1 MSEIM
6 IALASQLSTYLNAA
20 EQTAER
26 RYKELREDIIKEFAR
41 SDSSARAEAFS
52 DPDYQFVLRD
62 AHETYAR
69 SGQAELRDELVRL
82 LIERSKQPSG
92 SRSALI
98 LNDAIRVSKSLT
110 YEELSILAVVFMIK
124 YVTVTAF
131 NLDAV
136 ASRYEFMLAPFV
148 DNLTEE
154 VFSFEYLES
163 LGCMTIERV
172 ASHYPIDEHMHRLY
186 NEMAPGLSQE
196 DIWSNLTDKSRSLR
210 VLGSLWPK
218 AFFQHSMLTALG
230 KALAHSALESKKVM
244 DAPLSIWVR

>member
-1 MSEIM
+1 SEIM

-92 SRSALI
+92 SRSAL
-98 LNDAIRVSKSLT
+98 
-110 YEELSILAVVFMIK
+110 
-124 YVTVTAF
+124 
-131 NLDAV
+131 
-136 ASRYEFMLAPFV
+136 
-148 DNLTEE
+148 
-154 VFSFEYLES
+154 
-163 LGCMTIERV
+163 
-172 ASHYPIDEHMHRLY
+172 
-186 NEMAPGLSQE
+186 
-196 DIWSNLTDKSRSLR
+196 
-210 VLGSLWPK
+210 
-218 AFFQHSMLTALG
+218 
-230 KALAHSALESKKVM
+230 
-244 DAPLSIWVR
+244 